1 MRLKQNANS
10 DVLLNP
16 NDIAALVA
24 GNPVTFWIILEDH
37 EDITFA
43 LRKDL

>member
-1 MRLKQNANS
+1 MRLKHNATY

-16 NDIAALVA
+16 KDIASLVA
-24 GNPVTFWIILEDH
+24 GNQVTFWIILENH

-43 LRKDL
+43 LRKEL